1 MERDDFPGLRRG
13 RRVLQTAAAL
23 ATCAAALGGNSLAT
37 AQSFGP
43 AGAIGPAIVEIGQG
57 RDGGLTYIAHGYAPA
72 TLTMSSLA
80 GLVTGDFSFR
90 VGGYCLDAAEASI
103 VPTGIS
109 GNTTAWSYNLTA
121 VGVALAEDAPKGS
134 CNYTVRLTFT
144 LSLTGAVSINQME
157 FTVYLRGPGPAAGS
171 AGGGLTAIR

>member
-13 RRVLQTAAAL
+13 RRVRQTAAAL

-57 RDGGLTYIAHGYAPA
+57 RDG
-72 TLTMSSLA
+72 
-80 GLVTGDFSFR
+80 
-90 VGGYCLDAAEASI
+90 
-103 VPTGIS
+103 
-109 GNTTAWSYNLTA
+109 
-121 VGVALAEDAPKGS
+121 
-134 CNYTVRLTFT
+134 RLTFT

-157 FTVYLRGPGPAAGS
+157 FTVYLRGHGPAAGS